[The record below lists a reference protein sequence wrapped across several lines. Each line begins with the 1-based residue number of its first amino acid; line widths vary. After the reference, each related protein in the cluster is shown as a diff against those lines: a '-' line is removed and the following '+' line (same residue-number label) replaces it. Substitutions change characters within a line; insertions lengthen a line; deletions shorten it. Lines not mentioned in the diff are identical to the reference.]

1 MRIYLDV
8 CCLGRVFEE
17 DEQPRIRAERA
28 AVESILESEIQIV
41 TSDAVAYE
49 IARDPDEERR
59 DAKTILDDEIRDE
72 TVKLT
77 DSIKARA
84 KQLGALGF
92 GGLDALHIACAE
104 SARCDWLLTTDDRML
119 KRAIRLSGSI
129 NVAVENPAAWV
140 LRFPKQ

>member
-28 AVESILESEIQIV
+28 AVESILDSEIQIV

-84 KQLGALGF
+84 KQLGALRSRRPAYRVRRIRPVR
-92 GGLDALHIACAE
+92 LAAH
-104 SARCDWLLTTDDRML
+104 DRRPHVETSDPAQWVY
-119 KRAIRLSGSI
+119 KRRS
-129 NVAVENPAAWV
+129 
-140 LRFPKQ
+140 